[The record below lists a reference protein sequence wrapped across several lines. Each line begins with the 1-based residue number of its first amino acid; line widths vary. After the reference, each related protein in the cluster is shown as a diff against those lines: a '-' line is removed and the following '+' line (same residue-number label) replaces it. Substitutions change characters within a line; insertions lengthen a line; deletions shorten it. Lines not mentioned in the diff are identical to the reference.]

1 MPKLR
6 FSNLLALAWLGA
18 AAWSRPAHAAKI
30 ACVGDSITYGYGLS
44 DPNTQSYPAVLQG
57 LLGSSHTVQNFGVSG
72 TTLLKSGDQPYWNTS
87 DYGASGDFAPDVVVV
102 MLGTND
108 AKAQNWAHES
118 DFASDYHDLVTHYR
132 SLGAF
137 VYVAA
142 PPPVYDPGAYSI
154 PPDVVNNQVVPLVR
168 QVAMNENAPLIDVY
182 AALSNQP
189 GDFSDTV
196 HPTADGAKVIA
207 QTVEAALMLDGF
219 GGNAAAGAAGASGNG
234 GAAPGGRAGAG
245 GNATSGG
252 FGGSGGMAATAGA
265 SASGA
270 GSSLAANAGGAS
282 GAPGNASSGAGG
294 IPPVGDGGAGA
305 GMASALGGSAAAGR
319 SGQPG
324 NAAAGTFSTGGL
336 AATGGVPNVIGASS
350 GASGQATTLH
360 GAGNAGCGCRMK
372 RTSRDG
378 QATLFACIT
387 LLSSMRRSR
396 RRRAPTNA
404 PRR

>member
-6 FSNLLALAWLGA
+6 SSNLLALIGLGLVG
-18 AAWSRPAHAAKI
+18 WSVPARAAKI

-57 LLGSSHTVQNFGVSG
+57 LLGSTHSVRNFGVSG
-72 TTLLKSGDQPYWNTS
+72 TTLLKSGDQPYWNTT

-132 SLGAF
+132 SLGAL

-189 GDFSDTV
+189 NDFSDTV

-219 GGNAAAGAAGASGNG
+219 GGNAAAGAAGALGNG
-234 GAAPGGRAGAG
+234 GAAPGGRAGVAG
-245 GNATSGG
+245 AGFDGSSGAPG
-252 FGGSGGMAATAGA
+252 TAGA
-265 SASGA
+265 SEGGA
-270 GSSLAANAGGAS
+270 GGALGANAGTSSTA
-282 GAPGNASSGAGG
+282 GNASSGAGG
-294 IPPVGDGGAGA
+294 IPLEGGGGAGA
-305 GMASALGGSAAAGR
+305 GRASSLGGANSAGNLGLAGN
-319 SGQPG
+319 GAG
-324 NAAAGTFSTGGL
+324 GTFPSGGL
-336 AATGGVPNVIGASS
+336 VATGGVPGMVAASS
-350 GASGQATTLH
+350 GAPGQANSRR
-360 GAGNAGCGCRMK
+360 GAGDAGCGCRLQ
-372 RTSRDG
+372 RTSRDEG
-378 QATLFACIT
+378 ATLFACIAV
-387 LLSSMRRSR
+387 LAFALVRRSR
-396 RRRAPTNA
+396 KRLAIANA